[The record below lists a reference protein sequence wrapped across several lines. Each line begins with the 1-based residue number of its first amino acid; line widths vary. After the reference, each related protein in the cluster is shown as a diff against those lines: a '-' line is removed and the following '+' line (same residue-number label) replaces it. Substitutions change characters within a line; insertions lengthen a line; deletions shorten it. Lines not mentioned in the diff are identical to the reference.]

1 MPQVILA
8 DKSDL
13 FRRSMS
19 SILHREGYDVVLSET
34 GAQVLEL
41 AEAGRTQAVI
51 LDTEVE
57 GPSGLEVLGR
67 IKADPRLRRVP
78 VVVVS
83 RNSAP
88 LAVSSAFKLGAE
100 GFLLKP
106 VELNVLLKTLSG
118 LRRPQPALNAPIAVT
133 TPSTR
138 IVGRLRFIDQY
149 NTIYLDKEKPDP
161 LGPVGT
167 RAEMIFPC
175 EKDIYRQVVL
185 VEEENEQGVSLV
197 PVGAATLDEHAT
209 ASSLGAN
216 MRARYMFPGQ
226 FMRLAEATELSAE
239 RVRLKGVN
247 VEPRFN
253 APVQLTLYPQS
264 MGQDGAG
271 VSLQGKVAGYNALT
285 ENEFELEVTLDE
297 PQGLPF
303 VQLMAALIGGRPLR
317 SVPQEAP

>member
-19 SILHREGYDVVLSET
+19 SILNREGYEVIVSET

-57 GPSGLEVLGR
+57 GPSGLEVLGAL
-67 IKADPRLRRVP
+67 KANPRLRRVP

-106 VELNVLLKTLSG
+106 VELNVLLKTLAG

-133 TPSTR
+133 AGEAR
-138 IVGRLRFIDQY
+138 IVGKLRFIDQY
-149 NTIYLDKEKPDP
+149 NTVYLDKEKPDT

-167 RAEMIFPC
+167 KVEMIFPC
-175 EKDIYRQVVL
+175 EKDIYRQVML
-185 VEEENEQGVSLV
+185 VEEENEQGISLV
-197 PVGAATLDEHAT
+197 PVGTATLEERAVVS
-209 ASSLGAN
+209 AIGAN
-216 MRARYMFPGQ
+216 MRVRYMYPGQ
-226 FMRLAEATELSAE
+226 FMRLAEAVELSAE
-239 RVRLKGVN
+239 GVRLKGVN
-247 VEPRFN
+247 IEPHFN
-253 APVQLTLYPQS
+253 SPVQLTLYPPA
-264 MGQDGAG
+264 MGQDGQGIA
-271 VSLQGKVAGYNALT
+271 LQGKVSGYNAIT
-285 ENEFELEVTLDE
+285 ENQFELDVALDA

-303 VQLMAALIGGRPLR
+303 VQLMAALIGGRPMR
-317 SVPQEAP
+317 SAPQEAS